1 MSDLTERLRET
12 CTFMPQCRERPEWRP
27 LSSCSKCYAAETIEA
42 MQEALRMTHGYI
54 DTLESRLA
62 AVRELCDEMD
72 TSGHR
77 ARRGRNVLRRF
88 NA

>member
-1 MSDLTERLRET
+1 
-12 CTFMPQCRERPEWRP
+12 
-27 LSSCSKCYAAETIEA
+27 

-72 TSGHR
+72 AATERDEDGMCFAVSTHDI
-77 ARRGRNVLRRF
+77 RRIIDGGEKHD
-88 NA
+88 